1 MAKKRKK
8 GVPAKGQ
15 KRRKRNRLTHASM
28 YLFKHNIYKF
38 QGYDSGPQPG
48 DQPPVF
54 DDLAAVTS
62 LTLALALAKKTP
74 KERREK

>member
-1 MAKKRKK
+1 LAKKRKK
-8 GVPAKGQ
+8 GVPAKAQ
-15 KRRKRNRLTHASM
+15 KRRKRNRLNHASM

-38 QGYDSGPQPG
+38 PGYDSGPHPG

-62 LTLALALAKKTP
+62 LTLALALAKKRP
-74 KERREK
+74 KEKEQ

>member
-8 GVPAKGQ
+8 GVPAKAQ
-15 KRRKRNRLTHASM
+15 KLRKRHRLDHASM
-28 YLFKHNIYKF
+28 YLFKHNTYKF
-38 QGYDSGPQPG
+38 HGYEPGPQPG

-62 LTLALALAKKTP
+62 LTLALALTKKRP
-74 KERREK
+74 KGKEK